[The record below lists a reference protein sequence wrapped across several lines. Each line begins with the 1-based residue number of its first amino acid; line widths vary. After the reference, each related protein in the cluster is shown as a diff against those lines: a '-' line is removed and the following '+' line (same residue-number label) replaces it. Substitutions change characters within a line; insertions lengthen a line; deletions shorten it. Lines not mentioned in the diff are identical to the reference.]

1 MVGRPH
7 PHGGVG
13 GARRGLLEDAWA
25 PLYGSLAGNP
35 LAAMPSL
42 HFATS
47 IMAAHLLGEAGRVQG
62 AVAWSYALALGF
74 ALVPRAHGGVA

>member
-1 MVGRPH
+1 M
-7 PHGGVG
+7 
-13 GARRGLLEDAWA
+13 
-25 PLYGSLAGNP
+25 YGSLAGNP
-35 LAAMPSL
+35 PAAMPSL

>member
-1 MVGRPH
+1 MPSS
-7 PHGGVG
+7 
-13 GARRGLLEDAWA
+13 RRRRTPVSAAEGCA
-25 PLYGSLAGNP
+25 LYGFLAGNP

-62 AVAWSYALALGF
+62 AVAWSYARTLGF
-74 ALVPRAHGGVA
+74 ALVPRAHGGAA